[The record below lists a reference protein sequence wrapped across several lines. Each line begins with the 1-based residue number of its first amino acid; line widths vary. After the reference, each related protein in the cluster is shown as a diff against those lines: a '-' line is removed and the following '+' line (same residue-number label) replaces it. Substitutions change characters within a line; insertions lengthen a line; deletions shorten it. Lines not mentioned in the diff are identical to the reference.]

1 MGHHGWQGNP
11 PRTEVEAR
19 ERIVAAATACL
30 EKFGPAKT
38 TLSDVASELGVTR
51 QTVYRYYANLA
62 ELFAAVAQAGLEDF
76 VDRMGRHLSS
86 FSTPSE
92 VAVESVVFAVRSIPR
107 ERHIGAL
114 FQAGEIEIFSR
125 DVTSS
130 TAVAVGAGI
139 LRRAPV
145 DWSEIGV
152 ADEELDGLAEILMR
166 LFVSFLQY
174 PADPPR
180 SEDQLRSLVRRW
192 LGPALQTL
200 IFQPD
205 EGRRRVVTRNCPCC
219 KGKS

>member
-11 PRTEVEAR
+11 PRNEAEAR
-19 ERIVAAATACL
+19 ERIVAAAAGCL

-76 VDRMGRHLSS
+76 VERMEQHLSA
-86 FSTPSE
+86 FSTPAE
-92 VAVESVVFAVRSIPR
+92 AAIESVVFAVRAIPR

-114 FQAGEIEIFSR
+114 FQAGETEVFSR
-125 DVTSS
+125 DTTSS
-130 TAVAVGAGI
+130 TAVALGAGI
-139 LRRAPV
+139 LRRVPV

-152 ADEELDGLAEILMR
+152 EDDELESLAEILMR

-180 SEDQLRSLVRRW
+180 SEDELRALVRRW
-192 LGPALQTL
+192 LGPALA
-200 IFQPD
+200 PRRS
-205 EGRRRVVTRNCPCC
+205 GRA
-219 KGKS
+219 

>member
-11 PRTEVEAR
+11 PRTEAEAR
-19 ERIVAAATACL
+19 DRIVDAAARCL

-62 ELFAAVAQAGLEDF
+62 ELFAAVAQAGLDDF
-76 VDRMGRHLSS
+76 VDRMQRHLSTCA
-86 FSTPSE
+86 TPSE

-114 FQAGEIEIFSR
+114 FQAGETEVFSR
-125 DVTSS
+125 DVTSAM
-130 TAVAVGAGI
+130 AVAVGADI
-139 LRRAPV
+139 LRRTPV
-145 DWSEIGV
+145 DWSAVGV

-180 SEDQLRSLVRRW
+180 SEDELRTLVRRW
-192 LGPALQTL
+192 LGPAFTSSARD
-200 IFQPD
+200 P
-205 EGRRRVVTRNCPCC
+205 GRAPH
-219 KGKS
+219 

>member
-11 PRTEVEAR
+11 PRTGVEAR
-19 ERIVAAATACL
+19 ERIVAAATTCL

-51 QTVYRYYANLA
+51 QTVYRYYANLG
-62 ELFAAVAQAGLEDF
+62 ELFAAVAQAGLDDF
-76 VDRMGRHLSS
+76 VDRMQRHLSS
-86 FSTPSE
+86 FSTPSD
-92 VAVESVVFAVRSIPR
+92 VAIESVVFAVRSIPR

-114 FQAGEIEIFSR
+114 FQSGETEIFSR

-130 TAVAVGAGI
+130 TAVAVGADI

-145 DWSEIGV
+145 NWSEVGV
-152 ADEELDGLAEILMR
+152 ADDELDSLAEILMR

-180 SEDQLRSLVRRW
+180 SEDELRSLVRRW
-192 LGPALQTL
+192 LSPALQGSA
-200 IFQPD
+200 PS
-205 EGRRRVVTRNCPCC
+205 GPAVTGIAPVSLPHR
-219 KGKS
+219 

>member
-11 PRTEVEAR
+11 PRTEAEAR
-19 ERIVAAATACL
+19 ERIVAAATSCL

-38 TLSDVASELGVTR
+38 TLSDVAGELGVTR

-62 ELFAAVAQAGLEDF
+62 ELFAAVAQAGLDDF
-76 VDRMGRHLSS
+76 VDRMQRHLST
-86 FSTPSE
+86 STTPAE
-92 VAVESVVFAVRSIPR
+92 AAIESVVFAVRAIPQ

-114 FQAGEIEIFSR
+114 FQAGETEVFSR

-130 TAVAVGAGI
+130 TAVALGAGI
-139 LRRAPV
+139 LRRIPV

-152 ADEELDGLAEILMR
+152 ADDELDGLAEVLMR

-180 SEDQLRSLVRRW
+180 SEDDLRALVRRW
-192 LGPALQTL
+192 LGPALEART
-200 IFQPD
+200 P
-205 EGRRRVVTRNCPCC
+205 
-219 KGKS
+219 

>member
-11 PRTEVEAR
+11 PRTEEEAR
-19 ERIVAAATACL
+19 QRIVAAALSCV

-62 ELFAAVAQAGLEDF
+62 ELLGAVAQTGLEDF
-76 VDRMGRHLSS
+76 VDRMQRHLST
-86 FSTPSE
+86 FDTPSD
-92 VAVESVVFAVRSIPR
+92 VAIESVVYAVQAIPH

-114 FQAGEIEIFSR
+114 FQAGETEVFSR

-130 TAVAVGAGI
+130 MAVEVGAGI
-139 LRRAPV
+139 LRRVPV

-152 ADEELDGLAEILMR
+152 ADDELDGLAEILMR
-166 LFVSFLQY
+166 LFVSFLQH

-180 SEDQLRSLVRRW
+180 SEDELRALVRRW
-192 LGPALQTL
+192 LGPALQT
-200 IFQPD
+200 
-205 EGRRRVVTRNCPCC
+205 
-219 KGKS
+219 